1 MKRTLPQ
8 SFVLYSGLVVVLLII
23 GLPFWWVI
31 TGSIKVPR
39 EIIARVPTMFPQ
51 SFTLQHFEKLF
62 QSTDFPAYLV
72 NSIGVALFSTVIT
85 VVLAL
90 PAAYAFFRMRFPGRA
105 ALYRLIL
112 LAYAFPTIV
121 VLIPIYGF
129 FAKVGLIDTRTSLV
143 IINVAFALP
152 FSIWMMRSFL
162 STVPREIEEAAVIDG
177 APARVILLR
186 IMAPLIAPGIASVA
200 IFTFIA
206 SWTEYLFASVLIVSD
221 ARRTIPV
228 GFAGIIGQYQIDWG
242 LLLAGATA
250 ATIPVVILF
259 AFVGRWFVSG
269 LTEGAVK

>member
-8 SFVLYSGLVVVLLII
+8 SLALFSGLGLIVLLI
-23 GLPFWWVI
+23 GLPFWWVM
-31 TGSIKVPR
+31 TGSIKLPK
-39 EIIARVPTMFPQ
+39 EIISRDPTMFPR
-51 SFTLQHFEKLF
+51 SFTLQHFDKLF
-62 QSTDFPAYLV
+62 QSTDFPAYLL
-72 NSIGVALFSTVIT
+72 NSLGVALFSTAFT
-85 VVLAL
+85 VALAL
-90 PAAYAFFRMRFPGRA
+90 PAAYAFFRMEFPGRA

-112 LAYAFPTIV
+112 LTYAFPTVV
-121 VLIPIYGF
+121 VLIPIYGL
-129 FAKVGLIDTRTSLV
+129 FAKFGLIDTRTSLV
-143 IINVAFALP
+143 IVNIAFALP

-162 STVPREIEEAAVIDG
+162 ASVPREIEEAAIVDG

-242 LLLAGATA
+242 LLLAGATI

-259 AFVGRWFVSG
+259 AFVGRWFVAG

>member
-8 SFVLYSGLVVVLLII
+8 SLALYCGLALLVLVI
-23 GLPFWWVI
+23 GLPFWWVV
-31 TGSIKVPR
+31 TGSIKLPR
-39 EIIARVPTMFPQ
+39 EIISRIPTMVPH
-51 SFTLQHFEKLF
+51 SFTPQHFEKLF

-72 NSIGVALFSTVIT
+72 NSLVVALFSTAFTIA
-85 VVLAL
+85 LAL
-90 PAAYAFFRMRFPGRA
+90 PAAYAFFRMEFPGRA
-105 ALYRLIL
+105 ALYRVIL
-112 LAYAFPTIV
+112 LAYAFPSVV
-121 VLIPIYGF
+121 VLIPIYGL
-129 FAKVGLIDTRTSLV
+129 FARLGLIDTRTSLV
-143 IINVAFALP
+143 IVNIAFALP

-162 STVPREIEEAAVIDG
+162 ASVPREIEEAAVIDG
-177 APARVILLR
+177 APPRVSLLR
-186 IMAPLIAPGIASVA
+186 IMTPLIAPGIASVA

-221 ARRTIPV
+221 AKRTVPV

>member
-8 SFVLYSGLVVVLLII
+8 AVALYAGLAFFALIVC
-23 GLPFWWVI
+23 LPFWWVV
-31 TGSIKVPR
+31 TGSTKLPR
-39 EIIARVPTMFPQ
+39 EIIARIPTMVPR
-51 SFTLQHFEKLF
+51 SFTLQHFDKLF
-62 QSTDFPAYLV
+62 QSTDFPAYLL
-72 NSIGVALFSTVIT
+72 NSIAVALFSTAFT
-85 VVLAL
+85 LALAL
-90 PAAYAFFRMRFPGRA
+90 PAAYAFFRMHFPGRD

-121 VLIPIYGF
+121 VLIPIYGL
-129 FAKVGLIDTRTSLV
+129 FARVGLIDTRTSLV
-143 IINVAFALP
+143 IVNVAFALP

-162 STVPREIEEAAVIDG
+162 ASVPREIEEAAVIDG
-177 APARVILLR
+177 APPRVILLR

-221 ARRTIPV
+221 ASRTIPV

-259 AFVGRWFVSG
+259 AFVGRWFVTG

>member
-1 MKRTLPQ
+1 MKRSVLQ
-8 SFVLYSGLVVVLLII
+8 SLSLYSGLGLLVLVV

-31 TGSIKVPR
+31 TGSIKAPR
-39 EIIARVPTMFPQ
+39 EIIQRAPTMFPQ
-51 SFTLQHFEKLF
+51 SFTTQHFQKLLQF
-62 QSTDFPAYLV
+62 TDFPAYLV
-72 NSIGVALFSTVIT
+72 NSLAVALFSTLVT

-90 PAAYAFFRMRFPGRA
+90 PAAYAFFRMEFPGRN

-112 LAYAFPTIV
+112 LAYAFPGVV
-121 VLIPIYGF
+121 VLIPLYGL
-129 FAKVGLIDTRTSLV
+129 FAKAGLIDSRASLV
-143 IINVAFALP
+143 IVNVAFALP

-162 STVPREIEEAAVIDG
+162 ASVPREIEEAAIIDG
-177 APARVILLR
+177 APTTTILLR
-186 IMAPLIAPGIASVA
+186 ILMPLIAPGIASVA
-200 IFTFIA
+200 IFAFIS

-221 ARRTIPV
+221 ANRTIPV

-259 AFVGRWFVSG
+259 ALVGRWFVSG

>member
-1 MKRTLPQ
+1 MRRSLLQ
-8 SFVLYSGLVVVLLII
+8 SLSLYCGLAILVLVV
-23 GLPFWWVI
+23 GLPFWWVV

-39 EIIARVPTMFPQ
+39 EIIQRVPTMFPQ
-51 SFTLQHFEKLF
+51 SFTTQHFQKLLQF
-62 QSTDFPAYLV
+62 TDFPAYLV
-72 NSIGVALFSTVIT
+72 NSLAVALFSTLVT

-90 PAAYAFFRMRFPGRA
+90 PAAYAFFRMDFPGRN

-112 LAYAFPTIV
+112 LAYAFPGVV
-121 VLIPIYGF
+121 VLIPLYGL
-129 FAKVGLIDTRTSLV
+129 FARAGLIDSRASLV
-143 IINVAFALP
+143 IVNVAFALP

-162 STVPREIEEAAVIDG
+162 ASVPREIEEAAIIDG
-177 APARVILLR
+177 APTTTILVR
-186 IMAPLIAPGIASVA
+186 ILMPLIAPGIASVA
-200 IFTFIA
+200 IFAFIS

-221 ARRTIPV
+221 ANRTIPV